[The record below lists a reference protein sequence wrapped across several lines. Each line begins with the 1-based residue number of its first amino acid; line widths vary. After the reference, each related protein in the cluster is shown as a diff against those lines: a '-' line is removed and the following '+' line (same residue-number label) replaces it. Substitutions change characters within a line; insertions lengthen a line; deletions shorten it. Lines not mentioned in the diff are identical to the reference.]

1 MSKQTEVI
9 LDIIPIH
16 INEIYPTRK
25 GIYHYACAIDY
36 TTNKDEIQSL
46 KKAMIREIKH
56 EFYFFDCIIVLEKG
70 KAIDILGENR
80 DFILRSNK

>member
-1 MSKQTEVI
+1 MSKKTEII

-25 GIYHYACAIDY
+25 GVYHYARAIDY

-70 KAIDILGENR
+70 KVIDILAENR
-80 DFILRSNK
+80 DFILRGN